1 MAVLVDKNHTRTA
14 IWISICG
21 RAVAHFWSMR
31 KSTLPCL
38 IACVCFGIGPL
49 TATGQDGFSTMG
61 GDASGSTGSEAF
73 SVGLVVYTELSGPGG
88 SMSQGIQHPYEVF
101 PVAVA
106 EQDGA
111 FQASV
116 YPNPVEG
123 ILYMETGTLAD
134 NASYQLF
141 DAGWKE
147 LLQQSITAPLSRLD
161 LTQLPAGVYLL
172 RLNQGN
178 NHTRSFTIV
187 KH

>member
-1 MAVLVDKNHTRTA
+1 MTILVDENHTRTCVYVTT
-14 IWISICG
+14 WG
-21 RAVAHFWSMR
+21 MDVAQLCSMR

-38 IACVCFGIGPL
+38 LACVCFANGPL
-49 TATGQDGFSTMG
+49 TATAQDGFSTMG

-73 SVGLVVYTELSGPGG
+73 SVGLVVYTELSGSGG
-88 SMSQGIQHPYEVF
+88 SMTQGIQHPYEVF

-106 EQDGA
+106 EQDDA

-123 ILYMETGTLAD
+123 ILTIETGTSAD

-141 DAGWKE
+141 DASGKQ
-147 LLQQSITAPLSRLD
+147 LMHQSLTAPLGRLD
-161 LTQLPAGVYLL
+161 LSQLPAGVYLL

-178 NHTRSFTIV
+178 NHARSFTIV

>member
-1 MAVLVDKNHTRTA
+1 M
-14 IWISICG
+14 CG

-38 IACVCFGIGPL
+38 LACVCFGIGPL
-49 TATGQDGFSTMG
+49 TAKGQDGFSTMG
-61 GDASGSTGSEAF
+61 GDASGTTGSEAF

-106 EQDGA
+106 EQDDA

-123 ILYMETGTLAD
+123 ILYMETGTPAD

-141 DAGWKE
+141 DAGGKE
-147 LLQQSITAPLSRLD
+147 LMQQSITAPLSRLD
-161 LTQLPAGVYLL
+161 LSQLPAGVYLL

-178 NHTRSFTIV
+178 NHARSFTIV